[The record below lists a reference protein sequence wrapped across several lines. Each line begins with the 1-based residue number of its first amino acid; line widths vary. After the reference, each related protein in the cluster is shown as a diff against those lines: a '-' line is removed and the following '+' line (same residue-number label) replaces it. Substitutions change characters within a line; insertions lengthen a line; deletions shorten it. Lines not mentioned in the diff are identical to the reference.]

1 MGHLML
7 DHKQPLEVILRETT
21 ECAREQELSRRRK
34 VHGPRT
40 EGSQCW
46 QVNVVGRVVN

>member
-7 DHKQPLEVILRETT
+7 DHKQPLEVILRET
-21 ECAREQELSRRRK
+21 ECARERELSCRRK

-40 EGSQCW
+40 EGSQRR